1 MSHKIDYRTASS
13 TQIEQDI
20 CSRLEQ
26 IRLAR
31 NITQEEMA
39 REAGVSRRTIGRME
53 KGQGTSLDSFI
64 RVLTALRLQQ
74 NLTLLLPDPDIRPI
88 ELISGREEP
97 RRRAR
102 SKPVDEKNRK
112 WTWGDEDHG

>member
-1 MSHKIDYRTASS
+1 MAHKIDYGTASCA
-13 TQIEQDI
+13 QIEKDI

-31 NITQEEMA
+31 NITQAEIA

-53 KGQGTSLDSFI
+53 KGEGTSLDSFI

-88 ELISGREEP
+88 ELISDREGH

-102 SKPVDEKNRK
+102 SKTGDKESRK
-112 WTWGDEDHG
+112 WTWGDEEHG